1 MRLTKHIREAFIRA
15 AMNDV
20 PEIDYEGQAQAI
32 AEKAV
37 TAAMPAS
44 VRKLLKDKDAEQW
57 ISQYWICMP
66 RRFSNFTGYIP
77 RGYNNDL
84 GRLCPEAWTKINEL
98 HDLNEKQLEARAT
111 LRCKLEAC
119 AESVTTRKALAE
131 LLPEF
136 EKYLPADERSAIK
149 TLPAVAN
156 VVADF
161 AAAGWPKG
169 KKAVRKAA

>member
-1 MRLTKHIREAFIRA
+1 MRLTKNIRESFVRA

-20 PEIDYEGQAQAI
+20 PTIDYQAQAQAL

-37 TAAMPAS
+37 LESMPAS
-44 VRKLLKDKDAEQW
+44 IKKLLKDKDAEPW
-57 ISQYWICMP
+57 INREWMYMP
-66 RRFSNFTGYIP
+66 RYFSSFSGYAI
-77 RGYNNDL
+77 RNESSISTA
-84 GRLCPEAWTKINEL
+84 CPEAWDKINEL
-98 HDLNEKQLEARAT
+98 HKLNEQQKEKLHL
-111 LRCKLEAC
+111 LRLKLEGC

-136 EKYLPADERSAIK
+136 EKYLPADEKAAIK

-161 AAAGWPKG
+161 TAAGWPKG
-169 KKAVRKAA
+169 TKPKRLKA